1 MEILKKDKTNKKRED
16 ASVKTICPI
25 IYIMLNVNKKLILK
39 LNKLYYKRLQ
49 FMRKVMLN
57 YSGMLYDIASSINS
71 VDRSY
76 NNYLIRC
83 TF

>member
-1 MEILKKDKTNKKRED
+1 MLLSKPF
-16 ASVKTICPI
+16 CPI
-25 IYIMLNVNKKLILK
+25 IYIMLIVNKKLILK

-71 VDRSY
+71 ADRSY
-76 NNYLIRC
+76 DNYLIRC